1 MRTAQIT
8 RKTNETDIQLSLNL
22 DGRGES
28 AIESGVGFLDHMLT
42 LLSRHGR
49 MDLELTCRGDT
60 YVDDHHTVEDIG
72 IALGLGFAQAL
83 GEKRGV
89 RRYASLCL
97 PMDEALILCA
107 VDLSGRG
114 GYYED
119 LDIPT
124 EKIGTFDTQ
133 LVYEFMEAFQGHP
146 PYPEAG
152 RPQLPPHRGGGLQG
166 PGPRP
171 PGGGLSGPAVQGRN
185 SIHQGDAVRHSGD
198 SGGDAGGFGTRPYE
212 IPDLVSA
219 LSVGEGLAPP
229 VSQAASA
236 LQARHFKFC
245 NVN

>member
-8 RKTNETDIQLSLNL
+8 RKTNETDIQLTLNL

-28 AIESGVGFLDHMLT
+28 SIESGVGFLDHMLT

-49 MDLELTCRGDT
+49 IDLELTCRGDT

-72 IALGLGFAQAL
+72 IALGQAFAQAL

-89 RRYASLCL
+89 KRYASLCL

-124 EKIGTFDTQ
+124 EKIGSFDTQ
-133 LVYEFMEAFQGHP
+133 LVYEFMEAF
-146 PYPEAG
+146 
-152 RPQLPPHRGGGLQG
+152 
-166 PGPRP
+166 
-171 PGGGLSGPAVQGRN
+171 AVNAKVTLHIRKLAGRN
-185 SIHQGDAVRHSGD
+185 SHHIVEGAFKALGRVLREAVSLD
-198 SGGDAGGFGTRPYE
+198 QQFKDE
-212 IPDLVSA
+212 IPSTKGML
-219 LSVGEGLAPP
+219 
-229 VSQAASA
+229 
-236 LQARHFKFC
+236 
-245 NVN
+245 

>member
-1 MRTAQIT
+1 MRTAQIA
-8 RKTNETDIQLSLNL
+8 RKTNETDIQLTLNL

-72 IALGLGFAQAL
+72 IALGQAFAQAL

-89 RRYASLCL
+89 KRYASLCL

-124 EKIGTFDTQ
+124 EKIGSFDTQ
-133 LVYEFMEAFQGHP
+133 LVYEFMEAF
-146 PYPEAG
+146 
-152 RPQLPPHRGGGLQG
+152 
-166 PGPRP
+166 
-171 PGGGLSGPAVQGRN
+171 AVNAKVTLHIRKLAGRN
-185 SIHQGDAVRHSGD
+185 SHHIVEGPSKALGRVLRDAVSLD
-198 SGGDAGGFGTRPYE
+198 QQFKDE
-212 IPDLVSA
+212 IPSTKGMLWARPKSNCKDRV
-219 LSVGEGLAPP
+219 PP
-229 VSQAASA
+229 RCGRRERIL
-236 LQARHFKFC
+236 LQP
-245 NVN
+245 